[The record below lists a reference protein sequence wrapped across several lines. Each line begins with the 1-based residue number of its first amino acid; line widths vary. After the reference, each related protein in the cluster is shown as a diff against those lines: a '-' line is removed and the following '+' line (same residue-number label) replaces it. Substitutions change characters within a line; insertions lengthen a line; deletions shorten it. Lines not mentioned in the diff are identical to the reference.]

1 MKVFVLSAVHPEYP
15 KQFYKKHPGL
25 ERKTFQEQK
34 SALDYDAHSWA
45 DFWSHG
51 LRPHGFGV
59 AEVNVNVRPLQK
71 AWTVENGVPFKRDT
85 WIRDVASHQ
94 LRHFQ
99 PDVLFLADFSH
110 FDLGWLQE
118 VKRQCPAVR
127 LTLAW
132 YGSYYPDLQ
141 IFKTADAVL
150 SCIPELVEECKA
162 QGLKS
167 YHLNHAFEPRI
178 LDRLKRNGGPSI
190 DFSFIGQ
197 IARGKGLHN
206 QRLKILNAIV
216 KHCDINIYTPG
227 KSGLEKLKS
236 EGEQY
241 VYGFAQNLK
250 AAGVSNAVLK
260 EIPIIRKAANWTE
273 PPDHTRHVK
282 PYLNSAVF
290 GLEMFQTLKD
300 STVTL
305 NQHIDIS
312 ARSAS
317 NMRLFEATGVGTC
330 LLTDWKENLH
340 ALFEPEKEVVTYR
353 SVEECV
359 EKVRWL
365 LDHPAEREKIR
376 NAGQDHT
383 LNEHTFTQRA
393 AVLSELIRKLM
404 K

>member
-1 MKVFVLSAVHPEYP
+1 MKLQILSAVHPEYP

-51 LRPHGFGV
+51 LAPQGFDV
-59 AEVNVNVRPLQK
+59 AEVNVNVKPLQK
-71 AWTVENGVPFKRDT
+71 AWAVENGVPFKRDT
-85 WIRDVASHQ
+85 WIRDIASHQ
-94 LRHFQ
+94 LSHFQ
-99 PDVLFLADFSH
+99 PDVLFLADFSY

-118 VKRQCPAVR
+118 VKRQCPSIR
-127 LTLAW
+127 LTLVW
-132 YGSYYPDLQ
+132 YGAYYPDLQ
-141 IFKTADAVL
+141 IFKAADAVL

-162 QGLKS
+162 EGLKS

-178 LDRLKRNGGPSI
+178 LDRLKRNGPPSI

-206 QRLKILNAIV
+206 QRSKILSEIV
-216 KHCDINIYTPG
+216 KHCEISIYTPG
-227 KSGLEKLKS
+227 KSGLEKWKS
-236 EGEQY
+236 EGKQY

-260 EIPIIRKAANWTE
+260 EIPVVRKAANWTE
-273 PPDHTRHVK
+273 PPDQTRQLGRH
-282 PYLNSAVF
+282 LNQAVF
-290 GLEMFQTLKD
+290 GLDMFQTLKD
-300 STVTL
+300 SRVTL

-312 ARSAS
+312 DRSAS

-340 ALFEPEKEVVTYR
+340 ELFEQEKEVVTYR
-353 SVEECV
+353 NVEECV

-365 LDHPAEREKIR
+365 LEEPAEREKIAK
-376 NAGQDHT
+376 AGQKHT
-383 LNEHTFTQRA
+383 LKEHTFAQRA
-393 AVLSELIRKLM
+393 ALMSELIKKLL